1 MCLQKRTSKKCIIIL
16 KTLKNRWT
24 KVIGKVLIG
33 FTNEENWKKGQE
45 LSNGYNA
52 LMKIVCMKEINLD

>member
-1 MCLQKRTSKKCIIIL
+1 VSPKKNFQKCIIIL
-16 KTLKNRWT
+16 KTLKNRWR

-33 FTNEENWKKGQE
+33 FANEENWKKGQE
-45 LSNGYNA
+45 LSNSYNA